1 MLETHPVQCAANGRD
16 YLRTTDLAQ
25 LVGEGART
33 IRRKAA
39 SGKIPSAFLF
49 GDGLRFRFAITP
61 ELKKWIARERSIL
74 ARPRKFHVGLR
85 MARDRFDAWSRKITD
100 ARVSGLR
107 LLDNEPLEKWSARS
121 LEFAADEIAR
131 LGQELFNPILE
142 ELERREVA

>member
-1 MLETHPVQCAANGRD
+1 MSAYAWRETD
-16 YLRTTDLAQ
+16 STT
-25 LVGEGART
+25 
-33 IRRKAA
+33 
-39 SGKIPSAFLF
+39 
-49 GDGLRFRFAITP
+49 
-61 ELKKWIARERSIL
+61 
-74 ARPRKFHVGLR
+74 
-85 MARDRFDAWSRKITD
+85 SRKITD